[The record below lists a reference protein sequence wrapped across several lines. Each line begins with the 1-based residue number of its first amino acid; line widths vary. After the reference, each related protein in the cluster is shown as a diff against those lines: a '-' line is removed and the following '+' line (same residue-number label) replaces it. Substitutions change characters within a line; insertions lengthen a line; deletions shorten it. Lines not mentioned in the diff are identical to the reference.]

1 MKREL
6 AFSEVPRPKRC
17 KEAEPA
23 EMPPA
28 LEPTVDVTGN
38 DDEGLRERALQLWQT
53 VRDATNKEGRIMSID
68 FLRQPPRKHYPD
80 YYVLIAHPIALEDI
94 RKKIEDGGY
103 DSLEAVRQDF
113 ELCFKNA
120 KQYNQKES
128 DIWRDAKELQ
138 KLANKT
144 YNKMIPHED
153 GEDGA
158 KSKPPSMN
166 RLLKARLQKLVD
178 KADDSSGRILSTEFM
193 ELPNKKQWAIYYKI
207 IKRPMC
213 IENIFR
219 KLKRKDYET
228 SAEFAADVELVFS
241 NATTFNQE
249 HTPIWED
256 AVILRDYFAQL
267 MSDLPAAHALPQY
280 AKPSATKLKLKVPPM
295 NHAALH
301 NGNTSPPQAAASTSK
316 SVLLRV
322 PAPSAPPAPVQ
333 QQAAPSPA
341 PPPPA
346 ALPIPAQ
353 ITSVPPASPKPP
365 TPPQPRVQAQPI
377 TLTPTIIPTTAEPA
391 KQLAAAAAA
400 SQPVRTATASP
411 ATAALPH
418 LQPQATP
425 QPSKSPNPE
434 NKHSFK
440 FIQLKIEPSNRM
452 IGLDHQDGVTTWVT
466 RLAPGEKSVKTSRI
480 VFLEEEGDDAS
491 DGEQEDEEGE
501 DAEPVMKIARKRG
514 RPPKVKKP
522 APKPVKSKKRK
533 PAASIDDVRVKLNGQ
548 AKPTPDSK
556 VWTLDLASGWNIIEV
571 TEKGGAAWHIH
582 MERTS

>member
-1 MKREL
+1 
-6 AFSEVPRPKRC
+6 
-17 KEAEPA
+17 
-23 EMPPA
+23 
-28 LEPTVDVTGN
+28 
-38 DDEGLRERALQLWQT
+38 
-53 VRDATNKEGRIMSID
+53 
-68 FLRQPPRKHYPD
+68 
-80 YYVLIAHPIALEDI
+80 
-94 RKKIEDGGY
+94 
-103 DSLEAVRQDF
+103 
-113 ELCFKNA
+113 
-120 KQYNQKES
+120 
-128 DIWRDAKELQ
+128 
-138 KLANKT
+138 
-144 YNKMIPHED
+144 
-153 GEDGA
+153 
-158 KSKPPSMN
+158 
-166 RLLKARLQKLVD
+166 
-178 KADDSSGRILSTEFM
+178 
-193 ELPNKKQWAIYYKI
+193 
-207 IKRPMC
+207 
-213 IENIFR
+213 
-219 KLKRKDYET
+219 
-228 SAEFAADVELVFS
+228 
-241 NATTFNQE
+241 
-249 HTPIWED
+249 
-256 AVILRDYFAQL
+256 
-267 MSDLPAAHALPQY
+267 MSDLPAPHALPQY
-280 AKPSATKLKLKVPPM
+280 AKPSPTKLKLKVPPM

-316 SVLLRV
+316 SVMLRV

-333 QQAAPSPA
+333 QQASASPA
-341 PPPPA
+341 LPPPA

-353 ITSVPPASPKPP
+353 IASVPSASPKPP

-377 TLTPTIIPTTAEPA
+377 TLTPTIIPTTATPV
-391 KQLAAAAAA
+391 KQLAAAAA

-411 ATAALPH
+411 AIAALPH

-440 FIQLKIEPSNRM
+440 FIQLKVEPSNRV
-452 IGLDHQDGVTTWVT
+452 IGLDHQDGVTTWVM

-491 DGEQEDEEGE
+491 DAEQEDEEGE

-556 VWTLDLASGWNIIEV
+556 IWTLDLASGWNIIEV